1 MDRLGW
7 VATGMRRWKHRP
19 LQRVFGKHG
28 RVDFVMEGARAVQRA
43 RRDKK
48 PVMVWASKM
57 APNLPALCETAGVPL
72 WQVEDAA
79 LRSRGLGATLVPAL
93 GLVLD
98 DIGVAFDAT
107 RPSRFERCV
116 EDASKLPPTALKR
129 ASKLM
134 DIIRSAGLTKYNIGA
149 AQPEPVTSD
158 KPRVLVVGQVEDDG
172 SVLKGMA
179 AVRTNLGLL
188 NVVRDACPEAHL
200 IYKPHPDVEAGLRRG
215 KVPEDRLKVLADT
228 VWDGVD
234 PAAALGAVDTVWT
247 ITSTLG
253 FEALIRGVPVTCLGM
268 PFYAGWG
275 LTEDR
280 GPVAERRTARPS
292 LAALAHA
299 ALIDYPRYFDPVTGL
314 PCPPEVILDRLMDVS
329 MKARPGLPVPIL
341 SGLRRLLRP
350 R

>member
-1 MDRLGW
+1 M
-7 VATGMRRWKHRP
+7 
-19 LQRVFGKHG
+19 
-28 RVDFVMEGARAVQRA
+28 
-43 RRDKK
+43 
-48 PVMVWASKM
+48 
-57 APNLPALCETAGVPL
+57 
-72 WQVEDAA
+72 
-79 LRSRGLGATLVPAL
+79 
-93 GLVLD
+93 
-98 DIGVAFDAT
+98 
-107 RPSRFERCV
+107 
-116 EDASKLPPTALKR
+116 
-129 ASKLM
+129 
-134 DIIRSAGLTKYNIGA
+134 
-149 AQPEPVTSD
+149 
-158 KPRVLVVGQVEDDG
+158 
-172 SVLKGMA
+172 
-179 AVRTNLGLL
+179 
-188 NVVRDACPEAHL
+188 
-200 IYKPHPDVEAGLRRG
+200 EAGLRRG